1 MIKFKQYQD
10 TYDEFVEAT
19 TLVTSDE
26 NGISYVLDDL
36 KKKMKNDIRHN
47 KLNFINSIAKHV
59 RKRLNKDKQQKG
71 RVAVEPIK

>member
-10 TYDEFVEAT
+10 TYDEIVERT
-19 TLVTSDE
+19 LLVTSDDDAL
-26 NGISYVLDDL
+26 NNVLADL
-36 KKKMKNDIRHN
+36 KKKMSNDIRHN

-59 RKRLNKDKQQKG
+59 RKRLNKTMQSKG